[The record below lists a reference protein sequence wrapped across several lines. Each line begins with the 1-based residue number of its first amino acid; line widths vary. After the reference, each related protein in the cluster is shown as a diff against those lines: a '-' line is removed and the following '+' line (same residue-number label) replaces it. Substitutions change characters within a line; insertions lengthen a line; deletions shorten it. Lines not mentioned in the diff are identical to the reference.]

1 MLNSNGVSTSWLFI
15 PGGVVRLRSAACSTV
30 SDLYA
35 HVAIYKGEG
44 AEVYSALKAC
54 MYTSLLYKEKMYLK
68 LLITL
73 DEVENKIPIIIL

>member
-1 MLNSNGVSTSWLFI
+1 M
-15 PGGVVRLRSAACSTV
+15 

-54 MYTSLLYKEKMYLK
+54 MYTSLLYKEKIYSK
-68 LLITL
+68 LLIIL